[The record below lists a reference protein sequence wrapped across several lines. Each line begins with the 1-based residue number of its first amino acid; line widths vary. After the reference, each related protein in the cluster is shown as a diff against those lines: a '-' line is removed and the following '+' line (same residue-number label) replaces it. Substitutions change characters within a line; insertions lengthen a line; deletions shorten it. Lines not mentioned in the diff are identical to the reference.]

1 MTPPVDLARYLAYVG
16 VTTVMVVTPG
26 PAILFAI
33 ATGARRGRE
42 AVFPAVVGMNLAS
55 VIWLSAAGLGLSALA
70 LTFPTVF
77 RTLAW
82 LGAAYVAWLGLR
94 AVLSAFS
101 EDDAEAEAVALR
113 GRSALRDGF
122 MVQISNPKALL
133 FITVILP
140 PFIDPGR
147 PIIGQILVFAA
158 TGIALDV
165 MSMTAYGYGGAALAA
180 RMAKPRFRGAFSLFT
195 GALLITAA
203 LLIALRG

>member
-1 MTPPVDLARYLAYVG
+1 MTPPVDLARYVAYVG

-42 AVFPAVVGMNLAS
+42 AVVPAVVGMNLAS

-70 LTFPTVF
+70 LTFPAVF
-77 RTLAW
+77 RVLAW
-82 LGAAYVAWLGLR
+82 LGAAYVAWLGLK
-94 AVLSAFS
+94 AALSACS
-101 EDDAEAEAVALR
+101 ADAEDAHAVALR

-133 FITVILP
+133 FTTVILP

-147 PIIGQILVFAA
+147 PILGQILVFAA

-180 RMAKPRFRGAFSLFT
+180 RMTEPRFRRAFSLFT
-195 GALLITAA
+195 GTLLITAA
-203 LLIALRG
+203 LLIALRE

>member
-16 VTTVMVVTPG
+16 VTTVIVVTPG

-42 AVFPAVVGMNLAS
+42 AVIPAMVGMNLAS
-55 VIWLSAAGLGLSALA
+55 VIWLGAAGLGLSALA

-77 RTLAW
+77 RALAW
-82 LGAAYVAWLGLR
+82 LGAAYVAWLGLK
-94 AVLSAFS
+94 AVLSAFRRDE
-101 EDDAEAEAVALR
+101 EDARAVALH

-133 FITVILP
+133 FTTVILP

-147 PIIGQILVFAA
+147 PILGQILVFAA
-158 TGIALDV
+158 TSIALDV
-165 MSMTAYGYGGAALAA
+165 LSMTAYGYGGAALAA
-180 RMAKPRFRGAFSLFT
+180 RMTEPRFHRAFSAFT

-203 LLIALRG
+203 LLIALRK

>member
-1 MTPPVDLARYLAYVG
+1 MPPPVDLARYLAYVG
-16 VTTVMVVTPG
+16 VTTVIVVTPG

-42 AVFPAVVGMNLAS
+42 AVIPAMVGMNLAS

-70 LTFPTVF
+70 LTFPAVF
-77 RTLAW
+77 RALAW
-82 LGAAYVAWLGLR
+82 LGAAYVAWLGLK
-94 AVLSAFS
+94 AVLSAFHA
-101 EDDAEAEAVALR
+101 DAEDAHAVAPH

-133 FITVILP
+133 FTTVILP

-147 PIIGQILVFAA
+147 PILGQILVFAA
-158 TGIALDV
+158 TSIALDV
-165 MSMTAYGYGGAALAA
+165 LSMTAYGYGGAALAA
-180 RMAKPRFRGAFSLFT
+180 RMTEPRFHRAFSAFT

-203 LLIALRG
+203 LLIALRK

>member
-16 VTTVMVVTPG
+16 VLVVPPG

-82 LGAAYVAWLGLR
+82 LGAAYVAWLGLS
-94 AVLSAFS
+94 AVLSACR